1 MTERERRE
9 GTGDAKD
16 NVSDDLDEAS
26 KGRKKD
32 ATPEAVEEEEATG
45 GGGVKTTFRTSRTRP
60 SDTSDWAGLIR
71 STGAVWSR
79 YFSMP

>member
-9 GTGDAKD
+9 GTGEIKD

-32 ATPEAVEEEEATG
+32 ATPDAVEAEEATG
-45 GGGVKTTFRTSRTRP
+45 GGGVKDNVEDDLRKTQK
-60 SDTSDWAGLIR
+60 D
-71 STGAVWSR
+71 
-79 YFSMP
+79 